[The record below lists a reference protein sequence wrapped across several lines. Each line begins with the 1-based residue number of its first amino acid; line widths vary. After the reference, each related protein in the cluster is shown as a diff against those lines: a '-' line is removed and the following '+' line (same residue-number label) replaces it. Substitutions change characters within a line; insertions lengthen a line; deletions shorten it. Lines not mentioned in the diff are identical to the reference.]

1 MKIPGAEREALLEI
15 FCPRARASESDD
27 PVRNHREDIR
37 ETD

>member
-15 FCPRARASESDD
+15 FCPRARPLRATT